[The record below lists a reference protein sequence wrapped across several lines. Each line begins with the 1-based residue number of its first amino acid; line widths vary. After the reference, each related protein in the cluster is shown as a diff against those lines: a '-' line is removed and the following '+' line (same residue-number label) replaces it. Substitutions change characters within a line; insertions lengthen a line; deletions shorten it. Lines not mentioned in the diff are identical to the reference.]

1 MTQTWL
7 SRSHNTLAPL
17 GTILQWLTQEPRV
30 VVGFSSPSASSLED
44 GILVLPLAIRHLCD
58 EGDEG
63 DEDQWLESLEVHL
76 CLKNYLKS

>member
-1 MTQTWL
+1 
-7 SRSHNTLAPL
+7 
-17 GTILQWLTQEPRV
+17 
-30 VVGFSSPSASSLED
+30 VGFSSPSASSLLLSSLED

-63 DEDQWLESLEVHL
+63 DEDRWLESLEVHL